1 MRVLLRKG
9 NVRLLYEVRCQR
21 TAYGMQ
27 EPRSDD
33 PARGRGDERGK
44 NQELQQEAGWATHS
58 H

>member
-1 MRVLLRKG
+1 VLLRKG